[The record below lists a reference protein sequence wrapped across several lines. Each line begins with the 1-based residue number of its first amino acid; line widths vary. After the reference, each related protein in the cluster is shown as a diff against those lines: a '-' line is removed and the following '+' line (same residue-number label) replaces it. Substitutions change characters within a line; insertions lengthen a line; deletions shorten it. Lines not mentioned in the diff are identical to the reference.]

1 MNLVNYYRKISR
13 FPERNS
19 RKRNLSIIAYLLSR
33 LYILILVDK
42 NTLYIIRLYMLKVLH
57 VNFSDLNGGAAIG
70 VNRLHNALIKMGIDS
85 KVLVAE
91 KLSQD
96 LNIIGPTNTFEII
109 ISQLKISLSRF
120 LKRNLIKTDNKETFS
135 FNFFNTNILKKINK
149 INADIVHIHW
159 IGNEML
165 SISQL
170 KKINKPVVWT
180 FWDMWPYCGAEH
192 HSYDN
197 RYIDGYNKSNR
208 PKNERGLDLN
218 RFIWNYK
225 KKKLDFDFAIIAIS
239 KSIFQ
244 MIKQSKLHKHRQI
257 FHIPPNLDT
266 SVWKPRD
273 KTLSKKLFGLNEN
286 KKILLF
292 GSATATN
299 NRKGFDFLLNLFE
312 KQKFNNIEL
321 IIFGEKP
328 KRINDLNIDYKYV
341 GTLKDNYSLN
351 LLYSAAD
358 IMLVPSKIEAFGQ
371 IGLEANSCG
380 TPCVIFENTGPVD
393 YTKHKENGYVAKYL
407 DVKDYANGISWILD
421 DEERFQKISNSC
433 IDNVRNNYND
443 KLIGEKIIQTYEK
456 LLKK

>member
-170 KKINKPVVWT
+170 KKINKPTVT
-180 FWDMWPYCGAEH
+180 
-192 HSYDN
+192 
-197 RYIDGYNKSNR
+197 
-208 PKNERGLDLN
+208 
-218 RFIWNYK
+218 K
-225 KKKLDFDFAIIAIS
+225 KVEGNVIKIS
-239 KSIFQ
+239 
-244 MIKQSKLHKHRQI
+244 
-257 FHIPPNLDT
+257 
-266 SVWKPRD
+266 
-273 KTLSKKLFGLNEN
+273 
-286 KKILLF
+286 
-292 GSATATN
+292 
-299 NRKGFDFLLNLFE
+299 
-312 KQKFNNIEL
+312 
-321 IIFGEKP
+321 
-328 KRINDLNIDYKYV
+328 
-341 GTLKDNYSLN
+341 
-351 LLYSAAD
+351 
-358 IMLVPSKIEAFGQ
+358 
-371 IGLEANSCG
+371 
-380 TPCVIFENTGPVD
+380 
-393 YTKHKENGYVAKYL
+393 
-407 DVKDYANGISWILD
+407 
-421 DEERFQKISNSC
+421 FQKETNH
-433 IDNVRNNYND
+433 
-443 KLIGEKIIQTYEK
+443 
-456 LLKK
+456 